1 MLVVDSG
8 GVLLH
13 PHQGANLNSGC
24 QYKDAVG
31 AIVYIFES
39 RMSAAEKKRFFWSKV
54 FKKCYLMLFRITR
67 KINMIDLNF

>member
-13 PHQGANLNSGC
+13 PHQGANLYSGC

-31 AIVYIFES
+31 ANVYIFES
-39 RMSAAEKKRFFWSKV
+39 RMSAAEKKTLFLVKSFQKV
-54 FKKCYLMLFRITR
+54 LPYVFSY
-67 KINMIDLNF
+67 NSENQYD

>member
-39 RMSAAEKKRFFWSKV
+39 RMSAAEKKTLFLVKSFQKV
-54 FKKCYLMLFRITR
+54 LPYVVSY
-67 KINMIDLNF
+67 NSENQYD

>member
-39 RMSAAEKKRFFWSKV
+39 RMSAAEKKNAFFGQKFSKSATLCCFV
-54 FKKCYLMLFRITR
+54 
-67 KINMIDLNF
+67 